1 MFEFC
6 TTITITVTIIDLIVQ
21 LPKVSNGATDSLMK
35 KLSPF
40 TFLNF
45 KYGINDY
52 KNNRN
57 CEDSTWEEL
66 LGWNTHLGLFAD
78 SVRYI
83 RFGSSTGCTETSC
96 FLNPFRRS
104 LEV

>member
-40 TFLNF
+40 TFSNF

-52 KNNRN
+52 KK
-57 CEDSTWEEL
+57 
-66 LGWNTHLGLFAD
+66 
-78 SVRYI
+78 
-83 RFGSSTGCTETSC
+83 
-96 FLNPFRRS
+96 
-104 LEV
+104 